1 MFGILL
7 ALTVPAFDGD
17 RANAGPEELVRQLS
31 DEKFDTRQQAHDGI
45 DDSAV
50 GQEMLAKTL
59 AGNMPHCGG
68 SRRSTK
74 ARPRTPCA
82 HCR

>member
-31 DEKFDTRQQAHDGI
+31 DEKFDTRQQAHD
-45 DDSAV
+45 
-50 GQEMLAKTL
+50 L
-59 AGNMPHCGG
+59 
-68 SRRSTK
+68 
-74 ARPRTPCA
+74 
-82 HCR
+82 